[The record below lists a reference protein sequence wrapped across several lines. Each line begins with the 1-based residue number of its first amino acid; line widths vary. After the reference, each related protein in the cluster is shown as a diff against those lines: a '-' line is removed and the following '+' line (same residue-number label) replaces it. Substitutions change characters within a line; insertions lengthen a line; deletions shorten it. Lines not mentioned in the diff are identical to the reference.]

1 MPNAVII
8 TKGASPVA
16 TAAIA
21 QEFAVSGWVVEVLL
35 MPAGHSPDSRFF
47 AVGTPH
53 AAEAA
58 EAVLRYPGL
67 MRSDRR
73 IARRPLSPAELS
85 ELRLRTGAVR
95 PYGWSLEASRTTR
108 PHQKCV
114 KP

>member
-1 MPNAVII
+1 MPKTAII
-8 TKGASPVA
+8 TKSASTVA
-16 TAAIA
+16 TAAVA
-21 QEFAVSGWVVEVLL
+21 QEFTVSGWLVEVVL
-35 MPAGHSPDSRFF
+35 MPARHSPDRRFF
-47 AVGTPH
+47 AIRTLH

-67 MRSDRR
+67 MRSDQR

-85 ELRLRTGAVR
+85 ELRLSTDAVR
-95 PYGWSLEASRTTR
+95 AYGWSREASRTTR